1 MERTD
6 MKKSTLLAIVASS
19 CLAFS
24 CARVVTEGL
33 NEQNR
38 KVFDAWRESAYPSAV
53 KTALGAYIIEDTP
66 GSGVLMDNSTLYPY
80 LRAKYSVT
88 DLKGNYSATS
98 YEDIAKQLGTYSE
111 SDYYGPAV
119 LYRGEM
125 GDGLYAGL
133 DEAFRTMRVGGR
145 RKVIIPGWLCSYGDI
160 LKDADYYLQNGSG
173 EAAIYTLEAIDQ
185 IADIE
190 TWEIDSLYRYASSV
204 FPTISPM
211 DTLRKGLFYR
221 RLNSP
226 LPDEEVLKVDTTV
239 YINYT
244 GRLLNG
250 KVFDTSVRDTAIKY
264 GLYTPSTTY
273 GPKSVTIKED
283 YKEITMSSSTLIDG
297 FSYTLSKMHP
307 FEKGVSMFYSGLGYG
322 SSGSGNSIPS
332 YCPLRFDIELVDK
345 PE

>member
-1 MERTD
+1 
-6 MKKSTLLAIVASS
+6 MKKSTLLLIVASS

-24 CARVVTEGL
+24 CARVVKDGL
-33 NEQNR
+33 NDQNK
-38 KVFDAWRESAYPSAV
+38 KVFDAWRASAYPSAA
-53 KTALGAYIIEDTP
+53 KTALGAYIIEDVP
-66 GSGVLMDNSTLYPY
+66 GTGPLMDNSALYPY
-80 LRAKYSVT
+80 LRICFSVT
-88 DLKGNYSATS
+88 DLKGNYSSTT
-98 YEDIAKQLGTYSE
+98 YENIAKQLGSYSE
-111 SDYYGPAV
+111 SNYYGPEV
-119 LYRGEM
+119 LYRGE
-125 GDGLYAGL
+125 DGSGVYAGL

-145 RKVIIPGWLCSYGDI
+145 RRLIIPGWLCSYGNI
-160 LKDADYYLQNGSG
+160 LRDENYYLENGSG
-173 EAAIYTLEAIDQ
+173 ESAIYTLEAVEQ
-185 IADIE
+185 IANIE

-221 RLNSP
+221 RMNSP

-322 SSGSGNSIPS
+322 NSGSGNSIPS
-332 YCPLRFDIELVDK
+332 YCPLRFDIEVVDK
-345 PE
+345 P